1 MSRKNNSYVGKE
13 AIFKILLYII
23 LNTQNNSMS
32 SFFSKN
38 MTEIYSKIH
47 VLYRQGIRA
56 VVCNYFKKLKFTI
69 KQTDTQL
76 KTFQNI
82 LKHVNLTRSDSIK
95 NSIRDARTPQ
105 PREIFSTP

>member
-1 MSRKNNSYVGKE
+1 MVCQ
-13 AIFKILLYII
+13 A
-23 LNTQNNSMS
+23 
-32 SFFSKN
+32 FFLKN

-69 KQTDTQL
+69 KQTDTLL

-95 NSIRDARTPQ
+95 NDRYIKQDNYKSTQTAETSIKAH
-105 PREIFSTP
+105 SYK